1 VPTAA
6 GGICSELFTEF
17 PTQETRVNML
27 PVVALVGRPNVGKS
41 TLFNVLTRT
50 RDALVHDLPGLTR
63 DRHYGICRLGTREF
77 VVVDTGGLT
86 GEKEGIGALTA
97 RQVQL
102 AIEEADRVV
111 FVVDAR
117 EGLLP
122 QDRNILDVL
131 RRSGKPVLLAVNK
144 TDGLD
149 ESAALAEF
157 SKFGIS
163 GTLPMAASHGRGVPA
178 LVEMLLAGLPDA
190 DPDVVA
196 ESPDDGVRVA
206 IVGRP
211 NVGKSTLVNRL
222 LGEERVVVSDVAGTT
237 RDSIRVRLD
246 RDGKRY
252 TLIDTAGV
260 RRRARVEEAVEKFS
274 VIKTL
279 QSIAAAHVAVVL
291 LDAHE
296 GVSEQDATLIGHVL
310 DEGRALIIA
319 VNKWDGLGKYEREQ
333 CKSSLSRKLDF
344 VAFARQVTISALHG
358 SGIAELMKAV
368 NRAHASATREFSTS
382 ELTRAVEAA
391 YTGYQPPLV
400 RGHAPRLRF
409 AHPGGSNPPTIVIH
423 GSRTKHI
430 ADGYRRYLENFFRK
444 RFKLEGTPV
453 RIEFR
458 ESDNPFAGRKN
469 ELTERQVKKRKRLI
483 RKAKKR

>member
-1 VPTAA
+1 
-6 GGICSELFTEF
+6 
-17 PTQETRVNML
+17 ML
-27 PVVALVGRPNVGKS
+27 PVIALVGRPNVGKS

-63 DRHYGICRLGTREF
+63 DRQYGVCRLGPREF

-86 GEKEGIGALTA
+86 GEREGIGALTT
-97 RQVQL
+97 RQAQFAV
-102 AIEEADRVV
+102 AEADRVV

-117 EGLLP
+117 DGLMP
-122 QDRNILDVL
+122 ADRSILDTL
-131 RRSGKPVLLAVNK
+131 RRSGKPVLLAINK

-149 ESAALAEF
+149 ESSALAEF
-157 SKFGIS
+157 SQFGLDIS
-163 GTLPMAASHGRGVPA
+163 LPLAASHGRGVPA
-178 LVEMLLAGLPDA
+178 LVEMIIAGLPAA
-190 DPDVVA
+190 DPDASA
-196 ESPDDGVRVA
+196 EKGANDGVRVA

-222 LGEERVVVSDVAGTT
+222 LGEERLVVSDVAGTT
-237 RDSIRVRLD
+237 RDAIRVVLE

-260 RRRARVEEAVEKFS
+260 RRRARVEEAIEKFS

-279 QSIAAAHVAVVL
+279 QSIAAANVAVVL

-319 VNKWDGLGKYEREQ
+319 VNKWDGLSTYEREQ
-333 CKSSLSRKLDF
+333 CRSSLERKLDF
-344 VAFARQVTISALHG
+344 VGFARVVTISALHG
-358 SGIAELMKAV
+358 SGIAELMKAID
-368 NRAHASATREFSTS
+368 RAHASATREFGTA
-382 ELTRAVEAA
+382 ELTRALEKA
-391 YTGYQPPLV
+391 YASYQPPLV
-400 RGHAPRLRF
+400 RGHAPKLRF
-409 AHPGGSNPPTIVIH
+409 AHPGGTNPPTIVIH
-423 GSRTKHI
+423 GSRTRHV
-430 ADGYRRYLENFFRK
+430 AEAYRRYLENFFRK

-458 ESDNPFAGRKN
+458 ESENPFAGRKN
-469 ELTERQVKKRKRLI
+469 VLNERQLRKRKRLV
-483 RKAKKR
+483 RNAKKR

>member
-1 VPTAA
+1 
-6 GGICSELFTEF
+6 
-17 PTQETRVNML
+17 ML

-50 RDALVHDLPGLTR
+50 RDALVANLSGLTR
-63 DRHYGICRLGTREF
+63 DRHYGVCHLGERAF

-86 GEKEGIGALTA
+86 GEQEGIAGSTA
-97 RQVQL
+97 RQSQL
-102 AIEEADRVV
+102 AIEEADLVL
-111 FVVDAR
+111 FMVDAR
-117 EGLLP
+117 DGLLP
-122 QDRNILDVL
+122 QDRTILDGL
-131 RRSGKPVLLAVNK
+131 RRQSRPFLLVVNK
-144 TDGLD
+144 VDGVD
-149 ESAALAEF
+149 EYATLAEF
-157 SKFGIS
+157 ATLGIADA
-163 GTLPMAASHGRGVPA
+163 LPIASAHGRGVDILLESVLSRLPA
-178 LVEMLLAGLPDA
+178 VDPDA
-190 DPDVVA
+190 DNARP
-196 ESPDDGVRVA
+196 EDGVRVA

-222 LGEERVVVSDVAGTT
+222 LGEERVVVSEVAGTT
-237 RDSIRVRLD
+237 RDSIRVALE

-296 GVSEQDATLIGHVL
+296 GVSEQDATLIGLVL
-310 DEGRALIIA
+310 DEGRALVVA
-319 VNKWDGLGKYEREQ
+319 VNKWDGLSTYEREQ
-333 CKSSLSRKLDF
+333 CVSSLDRKLDF
-344 VAFARQVTISALHG
+344 VAFAKHVYISALHG
-358 SGIAELMKAV
+358 SGLAELMRAID
-368 NRAHASATREFSTS
+368 RAHASATREFTSS
-382 ELTRAVEAA
+382 ELTRALEQAYAA
-391 YTGYQPPLV
+391 YQPPLV
-400 RGHAPRLRF
+400 RGHAPKMRY

-444 RFKLEGTPV
+444 RFSLEGTPI

-458 ESDNPFAGRKN
+458 ESENPYAGRRN
-469 ELTERQVKKRKRLI
+469 VLTDRQVKKRRRLTRHT
-483 RKAKKR
+483 RKP

>member
-1 VPTAA
+1 
-6 GGICSELFTEF
+6 
-17 PTQETRVNML
+17 
-27 PVVALVGRPNVGKS
+27 LVGRPNVGKS
-41 TLFNVLTRT
+41 TMFNVLTRT

-63 DRHYGICRLGTREF
+63 DRHYGICRLGSREF

-102 AIEEADRVV
+102 AIDEADRVV

-131 RRSGKPVLLAVNK
+131 RRTGKPVLLAVNK

-149 ESAALAEF
+149 ESAALTEF
-157 SKFGIS
+157 STFGLS
-163 GTLPMAASHGRGVPA
+163 DSLPLAAAHGRGVPA
-178 LVEMLLAGLPDA
+178 LVEAVLSGLPEA
-190 DPDVVA
+190 DPDAIV

-222 LGEERVVVSDVAGTT
+222 LGEERVVVSDIAGTT
-237 RDSIRVRLD
+237 RDSIRVRLE

-291 LDAHE
+291 LDASE

-310 DEGRALIIA
+310 NEGRALVIA
-319 VNKWDGLGKYEREQ
+319 VNKWDGLGTYDRQQ

-358 SGIAELMKAV
+358 SGIAELMKAI
-368 NRAHASATREFSTS
+368 NRAHASATRQFSTS

-391 YTGYQPPLV
+391 YTGYQPPLI

-423 GSRTKHI
+423 GTRTKHI
-430 ADGYRRYLENFFRK
+430 ATGYHRYLENFFRK

-458 ESDNPFAGRKN
+458 EGENPFAGRKN
-469 ELTERQVKKRKRLI
+469 QLTERQVKKRKRLI
-483 RKAKKR
+483 RKVKKR